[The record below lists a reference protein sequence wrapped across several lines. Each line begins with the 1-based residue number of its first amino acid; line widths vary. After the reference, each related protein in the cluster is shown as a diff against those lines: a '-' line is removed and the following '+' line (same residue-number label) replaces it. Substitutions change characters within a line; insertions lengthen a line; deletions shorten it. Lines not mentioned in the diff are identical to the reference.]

1 MVLRWPLARAVRR
14 ALIQEGHG
22 AGVPSD
28 EIGTEGAVLDEQ
40 VRRAMDKWPQVPAVY
55 GWLRLSRRGQWFL
68 IDRSRPDFDQERD
81 GEGSLISSPPII
93 DFIGRNYEC
102 DARGAWYW
110 QNGPQRAFV
119 RLDLAPL
126 VLRVLNEPPTQRLV
140 THTGYIVERIERVL
154 GDADGNLLMLTD
166 MGPAVVDDRD
176 IGQLQL
182 EVGEVE
188 AGEMMT
194 LATGREAGVADGP
207 LMRLTLER
215 HPAPRGPAWEFRMRP
230 LSGAAALGR
239 ELGYLADPTP
249 AKAPEL

>member
-1 MVLRWPLARAVRR
+1 
-14 ALIQEGHG
+14 
-22 AGVPSD
+22 
-28 EIGTEGAVLDEQ
+28 
-40 VRRAMDKWPQVPAVY
+40 MDKWPQVPAVY
-55 GWLRLSRRGQWFL
+55 GWLRLSRRGLWFL
-68 IDRSRPDFDQERD
+68 IDRSRPDFDQQSD

-140 THTGYIVERIERVL
+140 THTGFIVERIERVL

-182 EVGEVE
+182 ESAEVD
-188 AGEMMT
+188 A
-194 LATGREAGVADGP
+194 ADVAAGP

-215 HPAPRGPAWEFRMRP
+215 YPAPGGPAWEFRMGP

-239 ELGYLADPTP
+239 ELGYLADPAP
-249 AKAPEL
+249 AEAVEP